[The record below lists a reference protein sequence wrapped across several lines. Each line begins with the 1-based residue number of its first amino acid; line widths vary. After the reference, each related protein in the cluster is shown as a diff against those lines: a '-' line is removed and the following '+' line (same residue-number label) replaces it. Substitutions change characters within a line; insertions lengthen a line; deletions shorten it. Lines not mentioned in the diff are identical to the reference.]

1 MARASMT
8 GSSEDKEV
16 SPPSTSDRLT
26 QQPPA
31 RSITFPEGGL
41 QAWLTVA
48 GGFLVV
54 VCTSGTM
61 QSFGVYQ
68 DYYTRVSLTEYPT
81 SDIAWIGQV
90 FARDDL
96 KCLTAQIATLQIRAD
111 FFLLFRWS
119 IECSSMMDG
128 SDSCWPS
135 GACSMSFLLSLVQP
149 HQFYQILLSQG
160 FGMGIAMGILF
171 LPTLSIQAHYFKRR
185 RALAMGIIMS
195 GSSVGSVAYPIMIN
209 HFFNGPIGFAW
220 GVRIVTF
227 VYLVLLFI
235 ANAIMR
241 TRLPPA
247 KLNQDNVPVNI
258 RNILTDGPFWVCI
271 AGIAATFWGLFVPSK
286 FVIMYSMRSE
296 SCIVFYIQLFA
307 AENHVSSIVENYVV
321 AIFNA
326 AGFFGRIVPMIFAD
340 MWSASNGKDH
350 DFRTF
355 LLLLNEFTTLVIIP
369 ITVVAGGL
377 VFAMLGATSDGG
389 VVAFAIL
396 FGFFSGGFVSLTAPA
411 SAAFSRNIGEVGTR
425 LGFMTFLASFALL
438 TGEPISGVLL
448 SPPAYSWTRPIIF
461 SQYPGW
467 RGIARLGE
475 NPTDDAQTNQLNG
488 C

>member
-1 MARASMT
+1 MASSMT

-16 SPPSTSDRLT
+16 SPSSTSDRLT

-31 RSITFPEGGL
+31 QSITFPEGGR

-81 SDIAWIGQV
+81 SDIAWIGQTFFFFSGGLLSGKLFDDGWFRQLLAFGSLLYV
-90 FARDDL
+90 F
-96 KCLTAQIATLQIRAD
+96 
-111 FFLLFRWS
+111 
-119 IECSSMMDG
+119 SSFM
-128 SDSCWPS
+128 
-135 GACSMSFLLSLVQP
+135 LSLVQP

-185 RALAMGIIMS
+185 RALAMGVVMS

-227 VYLVLLFI
+227 VYLVLLII

-286 FVIMYSMRSE
+286 FVVMYSMRSE

-340 MWSASNGKDH
+340 MWSASSGKDH
-350 DFRTF
+350 NFRTF
-355 LLLLNEFTTLVIIP
+355 LLLLNKFTTLVIIP

-389 VVAFAIL
+389 VVAFSIL
-396 FGFFSGGFVSLTAPA
+396 FGFSVVDVSHFIAHRDGTQWSIVVSLTAPA

-467 RGIARLGE
+467 CGIARLGE
-475 NPTDDAQTNQLNG
+475 NSTDEVQTNQLNG